1 MVRELP
7 KIDFNG
13 TLFYIDLRL
22 DEFRQVD
29 NPYNRIDFDELYET
43 PHGFK
48 MHFDPVTKSAF
59 RGSEGEFMSR
69 DDIELVKLATLEE
82 MDPVGFKMMVERW
95 KEDNPLLTAMIESL
109 PLVLNNGEKTTI
121 GNHLQEHNEK
131 RNKPLL
137 EKKRHSN
144 KKGLRP

>member
-29 NPYNRIDFDELYET
+29 NLYNRIDFDELYET
-43 PHGFK
+43 PNGFK

-69 DDIELVKLATLEE
+69 DDIELVKLPTLEE

-95 KEDNPLLTAMIESL
+95 KEDNPMLTVMIESL
-109 PLVLNNGEKTTI
+109 PLVLNTGEKTTI
-121 GNHLQEHNEK
+121 GNHLQEHK
-131 RNKPLL
+131 ATQNKPLL
-137 EKKRHSN
+137 EKKRIRNN
-144 KKGLRP
+144 KGQKL

>member
-29 NPYNRIDFDELYET
+29 NLYNRIDFDELYET
-43 PHGFK
+43 PNGFK
-48 MHFDPVTKSAF
+48 IHFDPVTKSAF

-69 DDIELVKLATLEE
+69 DDIELVKLPTLEA
-82 MDPVGFKMMVERW
+82 MDPVGFKMMVEKW
-95 KEDNPLLTAMIESL
+95 KEDNPMLTAMIESI
-109 PLVLNNGEKTTI
+109 PVVLNNSETKTI
-121 GNHLQEHNEK
+121 GDLLHSKTGKLT
-131 RNKPLL
+131 KPLL
-137 EKKRHSN
+137 EKKRIRNN
-144 KKGLRP
+144 KGQKL